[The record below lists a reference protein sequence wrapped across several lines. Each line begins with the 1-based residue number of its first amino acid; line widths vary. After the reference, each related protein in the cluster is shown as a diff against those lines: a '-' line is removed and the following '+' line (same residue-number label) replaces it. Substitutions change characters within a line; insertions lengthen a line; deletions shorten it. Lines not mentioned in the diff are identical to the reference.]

1 MPDDELFS
9 LAEKGTLSCPDVLEA
24 QVDRMLKNPRS
35 NEFVENFAG
44 QWLQLRNLRIVQPDH
59 KQFPAFDEPL
69 RQAMI
74 RETELFFASI
84 MNEDHSL
91 SDFLD
96 ADYTFVNER
105 LARHYG
111 IPGVTGD
118 EFRRVNLPDRQRG
131 GLLTQASILTVTSNP
146 TRTSPVKRGKWILE
160 QILGSPPPP
169 PPPNVP
175 ELDENKGALTGS
187 LRQRMEQHRAN
198 PSCASCHSRMDP
210 LGFGLENF
218 DAIGA
223 WREKDGKYAID
234 PAGTLPTGQ
243 SFKTPKELKTILKGK
258 KAEFAHCLAE
268 KLLTYATGRGLEE
281 FDQCTVDAIVKA
293 VENDGDRFSR
303 LIKEV
308 VLSEPFRKRRG

>member
-1 MPDDELFS
+1 
-9 LAEKGTLSCPDVLEA
+9 
-24 QVDRMLKNPRS
+24 MLKDARS
-35 NEFVENFAG
+35 KAFVENFAG
-44 QWLQLRNLRIVQPDH
+44 QWLQLRNLRIVHPDH
-59 KQFPAFDEPL
+59 ERFPTFDEPL

-84 MNEDHSL
+84 IEEDRAL

-96 ADYTFVNER
+96 ADYTLVNER
-105 LARHYG
+105 LALHYG
-111 IPGVTGD
+111 ISGVTGD
-118 EFRRVNLPDRQRG
+118 EFRRVKLPDGRRG
-131 GLLTQASILTVTSNP
+131 GLLTQASVLTVTSNP

-175 ELDENKGALTGS
+175 ELDESKGALTGS

-218 DAIGA
+218 DAVGA
-223 WREKDGKYAID
+223 WRERDGEYPID
-234 PAGTLPTGQ
+234 PSGTLPTGQ
-243 SFKTPKELKTILKGK
+243 HFKTPSELKTILKEK
-258 KAEFAHCLAE
+258 KAEFTRCLTE
-268 KLLTYATGRGLEE
+268 KLLIYATGRGLEE
-281 FDQCTVDAIVKA
+281 FDQCSVDGIVKA
-293 VENDGDRFSR
+293 IEADGDRFSR